1 MSQQPTDTNERL
13 SGTLLGGI
21 RNLLESLHDLSAP
34 FAIAGFIGLIVGLV
48 FWGLIPDLRVF
59 AYLLLGL
66 GGGLLIVSM
75 TISFR
80 SVGRA
85 ATSRPGRYGVN
96 TAIMIAAFLA
106 IAGLVNF
113 LAFENVE
120 RIDVTATRQF
130 DLAPRTQQL
139 LDNLAEPVE
148 ARVFF
153 PSLDGIR
160 DESVRRQVAASQSQV
175 EDVLQEFEAQTGSFS
190 YEFIDP
196 DREPEVAREYGLQ
209 DYGNTV
215 FTSVDSQRNHQ
226 VAFSEFL
233 EQDFVTAL
241 LIVTGEEQKQVYFLS
256 GHDEK
261 SIFNREEGSA
271 EGFATASTHVQREN
285 YGVSTLNLSL
295 NSDIE
300 TFQALTNGEIVGMLV
315 VAGPRRD
322 ILDDERELL
331 EEYLEEGGDMLLL
344 LDPDSPQSFRDLA
357 ASWGVV
363 VGTDQVIDARNSL
376 EEDESIL
383 RLDPEDYLSSV
394 LPVIPDATLEN
405 ILGTGGV
412 TRGLG
417 PTIYPGIVALEP
429 AEEIVFVPDV
439 FISLDPEV
447 VVGEDTN
454 IFGAALAI
462 PSTGDDDFYYP
473 AVAIRAFAALGAEP
487 PERIDFDNPTSL
499 VVFGDSDFASN
510 SYFTTAFNS
519 DIFLNSI
526 NWLVGDAPLASI
538 RPKPLAFR
546 DLILDD
552 NQYNLMRYLSWF
564 LLPSVMALAGAVVW
578 WRRR

>member
-1 MSQQPTDTNERL
+1 
-13 SGTLLGGI
+13 
-21 RNLLESLHDLSAP
+21 
-34 FAIAGFIGLIVGLV
+34 
-48 FWGLIPDLRVF
+48 
-59 AYLLLGL
+59 
-66 GGGLLIVSM
+66 
-75 TISFR
+75 
-80 SVGRA
+80 
-85 ATSRPGRYGVN
+85 
-96 TAIMIAAFLA
+96 
-106 IAGLVNF
+106 
-113 LAFENVE
+113 
-120 RIDVTATRQF
+120 
-130 DLAPRTQQL
+130 
-139 LDNLAEPVE
+139 
-148 ARVFF
+148 
-153 PSLDGIR
+153 
-160 DESVRRQVAASQSQV
+160 V
-175 EDVLQEFEAQTGSFS
+175 EDVLQEFEAQTRSFS

-215 FTSVDSQRNHQ
+215 FTSVDSRRNHQ

-241 LIVTGEEQKQVYFLS
+241 LIVTGEEQKQVFFLS

-261 SIFNREEGSA
+261 SIFTREEGSA

-285 YGVSTLNLSL
+285 YGVSTLHLSL

-357 ASWGVV
+357 ARWGVV

-405 ILGTGGV
+405 ILATGGV

-538 RPKPLAFR
+538 RPKPIAFR

-552 NQYNLMRYLSWF
+552 NQYNLMRYLGWF